1 MIFKFFPFTF
11 WIMLLFDEV
20 GFRDAVLSRIWKS
33 DYLIRIHRAHESSGQ
48 REAERTNS
56 AVGVMPLSM
65 AVLLNGNIFQDF
77 MTNQTEK
84 FRR

>member
-1 MIFKFFPFTF
+1 MKSGSEMPDCPEFGSLITAS
-11 WIMLLFDEV
+11 
-20 GFRDAVLSRIWKS
+20 GFIEHMKAVARGKLK
-33 DYLIRIHRAHESSGQ
+33 EQ
-48 REAERTNS
+48 NS

-77 MTNQTEK
+77 MKNQKKK